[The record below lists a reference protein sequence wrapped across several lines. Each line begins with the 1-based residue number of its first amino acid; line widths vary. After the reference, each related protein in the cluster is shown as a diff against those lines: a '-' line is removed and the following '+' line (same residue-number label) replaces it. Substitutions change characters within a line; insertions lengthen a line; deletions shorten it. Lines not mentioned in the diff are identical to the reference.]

1 MRPGQQKLQKNVTTK
16 KNNKY
21 TWILWT
27 KHPLVTG
34 WVPIVLIASFTY
46 ASGNGD
52 IKLLRIADNL
62 VDTKYGH
69 NDCTLIPF
77 DLYSA
82 SNAL

>member
-1 MRPGQQKLQKNVTTK
+1 
-16 KNNKY
+16 
-21 TWILWT
+21 
-27 KHPLVTG
+27 VTG

>member
-1 MRPGQQKLQKNVTTK
+1 LRPVLGQQEIA
-16 KNNKY
+16 KY

-52 IKLLRIADNL
+52 
-62 VDTKYGH
+62 TKYGH